1 VIVQTAL
8 PGHYAVTCAAE
19 HDFLAFAGTE
29 MDARVHP
36 LYPPHCRLVN
46 IVVSGLAEEATQQ
59 GAEAA
64 AEWVRGLLS
73 AQKVGEVEVI
83 GPAPCAIDRIRGRWR
98 WHLLLRSTS
107 AGSLGRVARFFAE
120 RFELPG
126 GKDEMRTMIDRDPV
140 SLL

>member
-1 VIVQTAL
+1 
-8 PGHYAVTCAAE
+8 
-19 HDFLAFAGTE
+19 
-29 MDARVHP
+29 
-36 LYPPHCRLVN
+36 
-46 IVVSGLAEEATQQ
+46 
-59 GAEAA
+59 
-64 AEWVRGLLS
+64 
-73 AQKVGEVEVI
+73 VEVI